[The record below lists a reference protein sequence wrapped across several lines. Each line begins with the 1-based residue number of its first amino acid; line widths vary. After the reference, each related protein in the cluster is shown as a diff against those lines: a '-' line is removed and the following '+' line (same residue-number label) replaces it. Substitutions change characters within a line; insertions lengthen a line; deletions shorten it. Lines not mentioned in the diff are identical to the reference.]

1 MMALLSYLRFLQQ
14 SLKYQSYLT
23 VFDVIVH
30 RTYTGGAICYF
41 SLFRTVFSS
50 QGYLKVIFDEAG

>member
-1 MMALLSYLRFLQQ
+1 MALLSYLRFLQQ
-14 SLKYQSYLT
+14 SLKNQSHLT

-30 RTYTGGAICYF
+30 RIYTKGAICYY
-41 SLFRTVFSS
+41 SLFRSAFSS